1 MLLLPGKNRYSSAP
15 YSRPLPLGKVLQPM
29 IKPGQRQRSDY
40 TEEPL
45 FSISFM
51 PSPSLSYWLLEKGS
65 QVAHIHGC
73 NIFVMHG
80 LDCSQARI

>member
-29 IKPGQRQRSDY
+29 IKPQQRQRSGY
-40 TEEPL
+40 MEEPL
-45 FSISFM
+45 FSISFL

-65 QVAHIHGC
+65 QVAHTWLQHIC
-73 NIFVMHG
+73 DV
-80 LDCSQARI
+80 SP